1 MAHGR
6 HRKAAESK
14 TIHKIALGSAVG
26 LGAVVVPA
34 TFASS
39 ATAADMAKWECIAKY
54 ESSGDWSIPYGDAD
68 STGGLQ
74 IQDRTWA
81 DFGGTAI
88 APHAYQATK
97 AQQIAIAEKILAS
110 QGPNAWAVA
119 GSCAGVGSWD
129 GTTSIPAPDPA
140 PTPDP
145 KPTPAPSGDTGT
157 YTVKAGD
164 YLSKIAK
171 EHGISDWHT
180 LYNLNKDV
188 IGPNPN
194 LIQVGMVLK
203 LSDNPYAHGLP
214 TPNHSS
220 PSAVPL
226 QQQLKRTGYM
236 AKSVTEN
243 PNYGPQTQAAV
254 GRFFAAHPEY
264 KSRGVA
270 NDVAIGPKGWAFL
283 RGAADGTGGTGSGT
297 TPPVTPP
304 STGQGWVA
312 PLKGYTKGDGLI
324 VGSGGSMSRSAG
336 GHSGQDLTAPSGT
349 PVVAIADSTVVGI
362 DAAGSAYGEHVVIK
376 LPDGKY
382 ALYAHL
388 SSFSVQIGQ
397 SLKAG
402 QQIGK
407 VGTTGNS
414 SGPHLHFE
422 IRTDPTAFTSGIFL
436 DPNSY
441 LASHGVTL

>member
-1 MAHGR
+1 MANGR
-6 HRKAAESK
+6 HRKAAESNK

-145 KPTPAPSGDTGT
+145 KPSPAPSGDTGT

-188 IGPNPN
+188 IGSNPN
-194 LIQVGMVLK
+194 LIQVGMILK

-264 KSRGVA
+264 SSRGVA

-283 RGAADGTGGTGSGT
+283 RGAADSVGGTGGTSV
-297 TPPVTPP
+297 PPVTPTPTGSDYVGPLATMHVIQSFHNP
-304 STGQGWVA
+304 SSSYGLGYHTGV
-312 PLKGYTKGDGLI
+312 
-324 VGSGGSMSRSAG
+324 
-336 GHSGQDLTAPSGT
+336 DLEAASGT
-349 PVVAIADSTVVGI
+349 PVRAVTNGTVVGVN
-362 DAAGSAYGEHVVIK
+362 AAGSAYGNHIVVK
-376 LPDGKY
+376 YGSGVY

-388 SSFSVQIGQ
+388 SSVQVSVGQ
-397 SLKAG
+397 SVSKG
-402 QQIGK
+402 QTIGLS
-407 VGTTGNS
+407 GSTGNS

-422 IRTDPTAFTSGIFL
+422 LRNDPTQYADGVFS
-436 DPNSY
+436 DPVAW
-441 LASHGVTL
+441 LESHGVTIN